1 MAPAPGVALSSD
13 DDVAAGAEPA
23 ALRARARGGT
33 RSRAR
38 ACRHRSRRRVMRRAD
53 PCRSSGA
60 CHRIASAA
68 IPCHTWPHRSMPP
81 APRQAA
87 RRVAA
92 VSRALAVMDA
102 LAAGGELGT
111 NEIARRTGVN
121 ASTVSRLLATLAS
134 AGYVDQA
141 ANGRYRLGIRLV
153 QLGNAVV
160 DRLDLREL
168 AGPSSSGSSSGV
180 GETATLSVAGGY
192 EAVTVDFVQSPSS
205 VQGVA
210 QLGRPSVAARH
221 GDRQGAARVRGHRAS
236 AAARFVATRRARS
249 PTRAR
254 SLGRSSAS
262 ARAAGRTR
270 SGSARRTSRRS
281 PRPCAEA
288 AASSRRSSASRGR
301 RARLDAKAPGSCP
314 RAAARCAVGPVASA
328 SAGSRANEPVGR
340 RTRRGSRH
348 RARSA
353 ASPCGACARGSAT
366 DPGRGRAGPGARSA
380 TSSRSASTGRGD
392 RSRSRST
399 STPSEWASSAG
410 ARSDSSTSGG
420 TIVS

>member
-1 MAPAPGVALSSD
+1 
-13 DDVAAGAEPA
+13 
-23 ALRARARGGT
+23 
-33 RSRAR
+33 
-38 ACRHRSRRRVMRRAD
+38 
-53 PCRSSGA
+53 
-60 CHRIASAA
+60 
-68 IPCHTWPHRSMPP
+68 MPP

-168 AGPSSSGSSSGV
+168 ARPELERLVGDV

-210 QLGRPSVAARH
+210 QLGRPSVAHATATGKVLVAFGGIGPPPGPLRRYTARTIA
-221 GDRQGAARVRGHRAS
+221 DPRALAREVERVRARGWADAVGEREDDLAGI
-236 AAARFVATRRARS
+236 AAPVR
-249 PTRAR
+249 
-254 SLGRSSAS
+254 G
-262 ARAAGRTR
+262 
-270 SGSARRTSRRS
+270 
-281 PRPCAEA
+281 
-288 AASSRRSSASRGR
+288 SRGEL
-301 RARLDAKAPGSCP
+301 AAIIGVQGPTVRLDAKA
-314 RAAARCAVGPVASA
+314 RAAALEPLLASAASLSTRLGFVASA
-328 SAGSRANEPVGR
+328 PA
-340 RTRRGSRH
+340 
-348 RARSA
+348 
-353 ASPCGACARGSAT
+353 
-366 DPGRGRAGPGARSA
+366 
-380 TSSRSASTGRGD
+380 
-392 RSRSRST
+392 
-399 STPSEWASSAG
+399 
-410 ARSDSSTSGG
+410 
-420 TIVS
+420 